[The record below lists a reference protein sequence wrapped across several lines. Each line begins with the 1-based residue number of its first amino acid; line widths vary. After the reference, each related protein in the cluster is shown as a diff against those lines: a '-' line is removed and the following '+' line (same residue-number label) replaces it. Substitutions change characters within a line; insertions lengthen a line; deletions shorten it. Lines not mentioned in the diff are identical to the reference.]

1 MILDKDQTVENVKN
15 FFDDD
20 YATAL
25 DVSLMKPKEV
35 LSYRLV
41 NSGAKNNFVAKA
53 LNTIEAINQAYDRL
67 DEPDRDVIREVYILG
82 KADHHLIKKF
92 GVGRTKYYLVIKPR
106 ALLHF
111 AATFQNGRLL
121 AEKKVDSV
129 E

>member
-1 MILDKDQTVENVKN
+1 MMLDKNQTVENVKN
-15 FFDDD
+15 FFDND

-35 LSYRLV
+35 LGYRV
-41 NSGAKNNFVAKA
+41 VTTGAKNSFFAKA
-53 LNTIEAINQAYDRL
+53 LSTIEAINQAYDRL
-67 DEPDRDVIREVYILG
+67 DEPDREIIREVYILG

-111 AATFQNGRLL
+111 AATFENGRLL
-121 AEKKVDSV
+121 AAKKVDSV

>member
-1 MILDKDQTVENVKN
+1 MTLDKDQTVENVKN
-15 FFDDD
+15 FFDDE
-20 YATAL
+20 YTTAL

-35 LSYRLV
+35 LSYRLA
-41 NSGAKNNFVAKA
+41 NTEAKNNFVAKA

-67 DEPDRDVIREVYILG
+67 DEPDRDIIREVYILG
-82 KADHHLIKKF
+82 KADQHLIKKF

-111 AATFQNGRLL
+111 AATFENGRLL
-121 AEKKVDSV
+121 VAKKVDSV

>member
-1 MILDKDQTVENVKN
+1 MTLDKDQTVENVKN
-15 FFDDD
+15 FFDED
-20 YATAL
+20 YTTAL

-35 LSYRLV
+35 LSCRLA
-41 NSGAKNNFVAKA
+41 NTEAKNNFVAKA

-67 DEPDRDVIREVYILG
+67 DEPDRDIIREVYILG
-82 KADHHLIKKF
+82 KPDHHLIKKF

-111 AATFQNGRLL
+111 AATFENGRLL
-121 AEKKVDSV
+121 AAKKVDSV